1 MCCSPWGH
9 KESDTT
15 ERLNRTELNGGIYY
29 KYIHTYFI
37 YIFYTYIHMYIYK
50 EKYLKQTSGII
61 KKKKLVLCFQY
72 FPIFNPEQFI
82 NLS

>member
-15 ERLNRTELNGGIYY
+15 ERLNRTKLNGGIYY

-61 KKKKLVLCFQY
+61 KKKTCFV
-72 FPIFNPEQFI
+72 FSIFSDF
-82 NLS
+82 